1 MLDLSWGEI
10 MIIGAVAVIF
20 IGPKELPGALRTVG
34 KFVGKARMM
43 AREFQNNVDDMI
55 REAEL
60 DEVKKQVTKAT
71 DFATGGIAGAIKN
84 AVDPKG
90 ELEKAM
96 QAPDLGTLGS
106 DPSPKPASP
115 APAAPLAATSEPAP
129 ALPAAAQPA
138 APLAVTSEPAPAL
151 PAAAQPAETPVP
163 APNAPAISPAKQA

>member
-43 AREFQNNVDDMI
+43 AREFQNNVDDMV

-60 DEVKKQVTKAT
+60 EEVKKQVTKAT

-96 QAPDLGTLGS
+96 QAPDLGTLGAET
-106 DPSPKPASP
+106 PKQADP
-115 APAAPLAATSEPAP
+115 APE
-129 ALPAAAQPA
+129 QPA
-138 APLAVTSEPAPAL
+138 A
-151 PAAAQPAETPVP
+151 VP
-163 APNAPAISPAKQA
+163 ATKQA

>member
-1 MLDLSWGEI
+1 MLDMSWGEI

-43 AREFQNNVDDMI
+43 AREFQNNVDDMV

-60 DEVKKQVTKAT
+60 EEVKKQVTKAT

-96 QAPDLGTLGS
+96 QAPDLGTLGAET
-106 DPSPKPASP
+106 PKPAEPTTP
-115 APAAPLAATSEPAP
+115 A
-129 ALPAAAQPA
+129 
-138 APLAVTSEPAPAL
+138 AVTSEPAPAL
-151 PAAAQPAETPVP
+151 PAAPAVASETPAP
-163 APNAPAISPAKQA
+163 APAPVPETPAASTIKQA